1 MPTSLDDYVRR
12 LDEKIAELEREEAE
26 EKARLEKEKKEKEEK
41 VVEKETVREIIK
53 EDSSKTKTEE
63 EIQKQIAD
71 ILEHKYQPEQKEEK
85 PSLPE
90 ENKFVMD
97 DIVEEKKESFT
108 QQPTYEEIEK
118 PKVNVDVDS
127 VIVDNKKP
135 VTDDD
140 FFDDFFGTEDE

>member
-1 MPTSLDDYVRR
+1 M
-12 LDEKIAELEREEAE
+12 
-26 EKARLEKEKKEKEEK
+26 
-41 VVEKETVREIIK
+41 
-53 EDSSKTKTEE
+53 
-63 EIQKQIAD
+63 
-71 ILEHKYQPEQKEEK
+71 
-85 PSLPE
+85 
-90 ENKFVMD
+90 N

-127 VIVDNKKP
+127 VVVEKKP